1 MFIKSYFIIGK
12 VYPQGIPGVTTMPKT
27 KLIET
32 GVQDSRS
39 RETRQAQK
47 RQGWTARGKRVP
59 AVEINGNGKH
69 KKTVNNSIII
79 ELVHS
84 LKDGISSHPNLPNM
98 AHILL

>member
-1 MFIKSYFIIGK
+1 
-12 VYPQGIPGVTTMPKT
+12 MPKT

-39 RETRQAQK
+39 RENRQAQK

-69 KKTVNNSIII
+69 KKNCKQLHYYRVSPQSEGWDIIP
-79 ELVHS
+79 S
-84 LKDGISSHPNLPNM
+84 
-98 AHILL
+98 